1 MISGKERK
9 CLFWLFYDIVV
20 FLIFLGNFVN
30 FFIMFKSVI
39 SFDGNVCNEII
50 IVIWFLQVV
59 CYVLNNIIGCRNWN
73 LFFEKWDELLK
84 SIGFRYIKILRK
96 ILIVMCILY
105 CFWLVVFFGFMGIGI
120 YFIISFGFLLFDDVV
135 FIIVRIV

>member
-50 IVIWFLQVV
+50 IVIWFL
-59 CYVLNNIIGCRNWN
+59 
-73 LFFEKWDELLK
+73 
-84 SIGFRYIKILRK
+84 
-96 ILIVMCILY
+96 
-105 CFWLVVFFGFMGIGI
+105 
-120 YFIISFGFLLFDDVV
+120 
-135 FIIVRIV
+135 